1 MLYKEDMHAY
11 QDRGVDQFYNYPYRQ
26 AILPM
31 GSGKTCMTLTALREL
46 IDAKE
51 ARCAIGF
58 APKRVAE
65 NVWPNE
71 IKEWD
76 HLAGLRVS
84 VVSGTAAERLA
95 ALHVDAD
102 YYSIGI
108 DNIQWMVGILKELP
122 KDHKFF
128 DIVNIDEISRFKNP
142 ASKRLR
148 AFKPLRKHFRVAAW
162 GLTGTPR
169 PNSIQDQFG
178 PTKWLSDG
186 KLWGNSFW
194 TWRQKH
200 FYPTDY
206 QQRNWEVRD
215 EPTEKQ
221 LWQAVSSMSFTVDP
235 AELTKIPTIPL
246 ITWVDMPASLKP
258 RYQKMQKELIA
269 ITKDLLGNRGAVLAA
284 NQAVAQSKCEQMV
297 QGFIYGN
304 DGEVAEWLHAVKGDA
319 LLDMLEAAN
328 GEPVLVTY
336 RFKADLEALKCMF
349 PGMPYLGAGVDGALA
364 DTYIRNW
371 NNRQYPIMAVHPQSA
386 GHGLNLQRGGSQ
398 IIHYCLGWSA
408 EEYDQVIARLAR
420 QGQAAQHVNNHHI
433 MMRDSI
439 DLLKFARVV
448 KKMSAQQAFIDFM
461 ERV

>member
-1 MLYKEDMHAY
+1 
-11 QDRGVDQFYNYPYRQ
+11 
-26 AILPM
+26 M
-31 GSGKTCMTLTALREL
+31 GSGKTVMALTALKEL

-65 NVWPNE
+65 NVWPSE
-71 IKEWD
+71 IGEWP
-76 HLAGLRVS
+76 HLAGMQVS
-84 VVSGTAAERLA
+84 VVSGTAAQRMA
-95 ALHVDAD
+95 ALNVDAD

-108 DNIQWMVGILKELP
+108 DNIQWMVDILKGLP

-148 AFKPLRKHFRVAAW
+148 AFMPLRKQFRVAAW
-162 GLTGTPR
+162 GLTGTPA
-169 PNSIQDQFG
+169 PNGIQDQFG

-186 KLWGNSFW
+186 KLWGKSFW
-194 TWRQKH
+194 NWRMQN
-200 FYPTDY
+200 FFPTDY
-206 QQRNWEVRD
+206 QQRNWAVRD
-215 EPTEKQ
+215 EHVERK
-221 LWQAVSSMSFTVDP
+221 LWADVSSMSFTVDP
-235 AELTKIPTIPL
+235 KELTKIPTIPL
-246 ITWVDMPASLKP
+246 ITWVDMPKQVRPL
-258 RYQKMQKELIA
+258 YDKMQKELVA
-269 ITKDLLGNRGAVLAA
+269 LFKDGGVLAA
-284 NQAVAQSKCEQMV
+284 NQAVATAKCEQIV

-336 RFKADLEALKCMF
+336 RFRADLVALLEMF
-349 PGMPYLGAGVDGALA
+349 PGAPYLGAGVDGAKA
-364 DTYIRNW
+364 DTFIKNW
-371 NNRQYPIMAVHPQSA
+371 NNRQYPVMFVHPASA

-420 QGQAAQHVNNHHI
+420 QGQQAQHVNNHHI
-433 MMRDSI
+433 MMRDTV
-439 DLLKFARVV
+439 DLMKFARVV
-448 KKMSAQQAFIDFM
+448 KKMSLQQAFIDFM
-461 ERV
+461 ERI

>member
-1 MLYKEDMHAY
+1 
-11 QDRGVDQFYNYPYRQ
+11 
-26 AILPM
+26 
-31 GSGKTCMTLTALREL
+31 
-46 IDAKE
+46 
-51 ARCAIGF
+51 
-58 APKRVAE
+58 
-65 NVWPNE
+65 
-71 IKEWD
+71 
-76 HLAGLRVS
+76 
-84 VVSGTAAERLA
+84 
-95 ALHVDAD
+95 
-102 YYSIGI
+102 
-108 DNIQWMVGILKELP
+108 
-122 KDHKFF
+122 
-128 DIVNIDEISRFKNP
+128 
-142 ASKRLR
+142 
-148 AFKPLRKHFRVAAW
+148 
-162 GLTGTPR
+162 
-169 PNSIQDQFG
+169 
-178 PTKWLSDG
+178 
-186 KLWGNSFW
+186 
-194 TWRQKH
+194 
-200 FYPTDY
+200 
-206 QQRNWEVRD
+206 
-215 EPTEKQ
+215 
-221 LWQAVSSMSFTVDP
+221 MSFTVDP

-336 RFKADLEALKCMF
+336 RFRADLEALKGMF